1 MKSHRFRYNSQRH
14 DTQRRQERAART
26 RPWMQAGLLALFM
39 LLLLGLTLTAAPASH
54 DGTAATERAGM
65 AHLAAQE
72 SPLSPLSIALNNDA
86 AVARRVQPSAGD
98 PGAGGPSNLLR
109 VMIVIAGVLLVT
121 GIVFWRQR

>member
-1 MKSHRFRYNSQRH
+1 MKLHRFRHNTQRH
-14 DTQRRQERAART
+14 QT
-26 RPWMQAGLLALFM
+26 RPALTRPGMRSGLLAL
-39 LLLLGLTLTAAPASH
+39 LALVLIGLTFTVAPGVH
-54 DGTAATERAGM
+54 DKGDVSANAGM
-65 AHLAAQE
+65 AYGVSAQE

-86 AVARRVQPSAGD
+86 AVARRAQPAAGN